1 VLPPEFSL
9 LGPISSGDVFNI
21 IVAVPSRLLGLVLCD
36 PIGGSDGQAG
46 VVPGGVGAVGA
57 VRGGVRGVVSV
68 SGVFIVGDGEQVV
81 SVRSAES
88 LA

>member
-1 VLPPEFSL
+1 VFL
-9 LGPISSGDVFNI
+9 LLSGISAGDAFNI
-21 IVAVPSRLLGLVLCD
+21 IVAVRSRLHGVVFRD

-57 VRGGVRGVVSV
+57 VRGGVRGVVGV